1 MVGRFGQPQAA
12 AMFFCHELAGR
23 ACGQLSRLEKRRMV
37 AAPTAMKLLL
47 RLAVLLPVLLASCA
61 RPAYQ
66 QRGYA
71 SYIADHYAGHR
82 TSSGDMY
89 HPQGWTAA
97 HNTLPFGTQVKVK
110 NNHNGRSVNLT
121 VNDRF
126 PNYPGRVINVSR
138 AAAEYLQLPP
148 YQLADVT
155 VTAKTIPG
163 YSGSQPVA
171 QPPPQPPPQ
180 PAYGAPPP
188 AGYPAATT
196 YPSGP
201 PPATYSQPPPVY
213 PNTPPP
219 PVSPPPPGY

>member
-1 MVGRFGQPQAA
+1 MN
-12 AMFFCHELAGR
+12 
-23 ACGQLSRLEKRRMV
+23 S
-37 AAPTAMKLLL
+37 LL
-47 RLAVLLPVLLASCA
+47 RLAVLSLALLASCA
-61 RPAYQ
+61 RPAYE

-82 TSSGDMY
+82 TSSGDIY
-89 HPQGWTAA
+89 YPQGWTAA

-110 NNHNGRSVNLT
+110 NNYNGRSVNLT

-148 YQLADVT
+148 QQLADVT

-163 YSGSQPVA
+163 YGGSQPT
-171 QPPPQPPPQ
+171 PP
-180 PAYGAPPP
+180 APPP
-188 AGYPAATT
+188 AYTAPPPQGYPSGAS

-201 PPATYSQPPPVY
+201 PPANFSQPPPVY

-219 PVSPPPPGY
+219 PVSPPPPGF

>member
-1 MVGRFGQPQAA
+1 
-12 AMFFCHELAGR
+12 
-23 ACGQLSRLEKRRMV
+23 
-37 AAPTAMKLLL
+37 MKPSF
-47 RLAVLLPVLLASCA
+47 RLAVLFAVLLASCA
-61 RPAYQ
+61 RPAYE

-71 SYIADHYAGHR
+71 SYIADQYAGRH
-82 TSSGDMY
+82 TSSGELY

-110 NNHNGRSVNLT
+110 NNNNGRALNLT

-138 AAAEYLQLPP
+138 AAAEYLQMPL
-148 YQLADVT
+148 YQLTDVT

-163 YSGSQPVA
+163 YGARQPA
-171 QPPPQPPPQ
+171 SSPPPPPGYN
-180 PAYGAPPP
+180 AAPPP
-188 AGYPAATT
+188 GYPGATR

-201 PPATYSQPPPVY
+201 PPASYPQQMPVY

-219 PVSPPPPGY
+219 PLSPPPPGYRG